1 MPKLMLID
9 DDLTMVRLLR
19 TLLEMDGYE
28 IVDTQE
34 WQGII
39 DAIREEQPDLIVMD
53 FFLPDVDGLNL
64 VKRIR
69 AAEDLD
75 QIRVIMTSGMDV
87 SGQCVEAGVD
97 AFLLKPFTPD
107 VLLSTIQEHLGQE
120 DNG

>member
-1 MPKLMLID
+1 MPKIMLID

-28 IVDTQE
+28 IVDTHD
-34 WQGII
+34 WPGII

-53 FFLPDVDGLNL
+53 YFLPNVDGLDL

-69 AAEDLD
+69 AAENLG

-87 SGQCVEAGVD
+87 SDQCLEAGVD

-120 DNG
+120 DRE